1 MGGMNKSSSIQL
13 YTTMVIEGMD
23 NESLAKD
30 VLSKSDCRISNDPLQ
45 SRYEDTEFPNTENT
59 KDLILKIDSE
69 IYEMDCNLERK
80 SIWSHIIEPQQS
92 TIPHDHEG
100 DDGLSFVYYVTYPK
114 QSGNIVFDFYMANKR
129 MHYGIKPMVGM
140 LIIFPTWIP
149 HYTTRN
155 ISDEKRISISGNYFP
170 Q

>member
-1 MGGMNKSSSIQL
+1 MSIEESKLTL
-13 YTTMVIEGMD
+13 YRTKCIEGID
-23 NESLAKD
+23 NESLSKD
-30 VLSKSDCRISNDPLQ
+30 VLSKSNCRISDDPLQ
-45 SRYEDTEFPNTENT
+45 SRYEDTELPNTKNT

-69 IYEMDCNLERK
+69 IYDINFNLERRN
-80 SIWSHIIEPQQS
+80 IWSHIIEPQQS
-92 TIPHDHEG
+92 TIPHNHIGD

-114 QSGNIVFDFYMANKR
+114 QSGNIVFDFYVANKR
-129 MHYGIKPMVGM
+129 IFRSIEPKVGM
-140 LIIFPTWIP
+140 LIIFPTWMS

>member
-1 MGGMNKSSSIQL
+1 MSTQESRITL
-13 YTTMVIEGMD
+13 HTTVHIEGID
-23 NESLAKD
+23 NESLSKD
-30 VLSKSDCRISNDPLQ
+30 VLSKSDCRISDDPLQ
-45 SRYEDTEFPNTENT
+45 SHYEDTELPDTENT
-59 KDLILKIDSE
+59 KDLILKIDSQ
-69 IYEMDCNLERK
+69 IYDIDFNLERDK
-80 SIWSHIIEPQQS
+80 VWSHIIEPQQS

-129 MHYGIKPMVGM
+129 MFQTIEPKVGM